1 MGCLCF
7 KWKKNLIIY
16 GDPDGDIKIYNMN
29 FECIQTIEKAYNNSI
44 NGLIALNNDSIAS
57 FFLDFV
63 FKIYN
68 F

>member
-1 MGCLCF
+1 
-7 KWKKNLIIY
+7 
-16 GDPDGDIKIYNMN
+16 MN